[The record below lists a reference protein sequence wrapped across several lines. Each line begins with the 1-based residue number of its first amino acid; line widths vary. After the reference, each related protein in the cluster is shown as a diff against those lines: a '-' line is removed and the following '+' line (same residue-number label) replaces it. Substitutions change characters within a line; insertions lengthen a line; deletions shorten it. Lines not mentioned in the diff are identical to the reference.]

1 MCVHVCCEFKGTCT
15 SSRPESVCRGRDLR
29 GLAHVNPPTRGG
41 LNCGCRHWLKSSQ
54 EGVDVGTRVIFHSS
68 GLGSGDTTLPPHP
81 TPRTDLER
89 LLYPEDGLSDGSVK
103 RQGAGPYDLLSPR
116 SQRGP
121 RPCPGASCVPALA
134 SLISQGHPSGSHE
147 EGSFADFRGLD
158 SSPSPLW
165 RNVRS
170 ALSSLPL
177 RASLQHDLLLP
188 GCSRRPRGPEV
199 MGSTSPLP
207 DGPPDGV
214 MHPTPL
220 PQGPREGGT
229 LSSLSHQGPCTSLGA
244 SKAHAGWLAGWT
256 S

>member
-1 MCVHVCCEFKGTCT
+1 M
-15 SSRPESVCRGRDLR
+15 
-29 GLAHVNPPTRGG
+29 
-41 LNCGCRHWLKSSQ
+41 
-54 EGVDVGTRVIFHSS
+54 
-68 GLGSGDTTLPPHP
+68 
-81 TPRTDLER
+81 
-89 LLYPEDGLSDGSVK
+89 SDGSVK

-121 RPCPGASCVPALA
+121 RPYPGASCVPALA
-134 SLISQGHPSGSHE
+134 SLISQGHPSWSHE

-165 RNVRS
+165 RNIHS

-177 RASLQHDLLLP
+177 TASLQRDLLLP

-199 MGSTSPLP
+199 MGSTSTLP

-220 PQGPREGGT
+220 PQGPRE
-229 LSSLSHQGPCTSLGA
+229 A
-244 SKAHAGWLAGWT
+244 SKAMLAGWLDFLRSVFILRGISPWVLMCLAYYPQISTNRRGAASWEEKWVFWRET
-256 S
+256 KS